1 MKISVSLFSMDKI
14 IIKELEFGKYHGLGN
29 DYVII
34 NNLKYGIPDD
44 KKSDLAKILCKH
56 HYSIGADGVLFVC
69 HPKKTEV
76 RMKMFNP
83 DGSQSEMC
91 GNGVRCFAKFLYEND
106 IYKKEEIEI
115 ETLKDIVIAKL
126 VVVDNKVKSIT
137 INMGTPTLDCESIPV
152 NIESPVNQCINE
164 SIVVLDKIFKFTAVS
179 TGNPHAVIFLKDIIN
194 DDDLEKYGAA
204 IESNILFPK
213 KTNVEF
219 VKVLSKEEAT
229 LRVFERGVGV
239 TNSCGTGT
247 CAAVV
252 AGTILGLFSE
262 NTPVTVHND
271 GGDLTITYDGK
282 SVYMEGPA
290 EKVFDGV
297 IERIE
302 F

>member
-1 MKISVSLFSMDKI
+1 MNKRTLHNLD
-14 IIKELEFGKYHGLGN
+14 FGKYHGLGN

-56 HYSIGADGVLFVC
+56 HYSVGADGVLFVC

-115 ETLKDIVIAKL
+115 ETLKGIVIAKL
-126 VVVDNKVKSIT
+126 TIMNDKVLTVT
-137 INMGTPTLDCESIPV
+137 IDMGTPTLECESIPV
-152 NIESPVNQCINE
+152 NLESLVNQCVNE

-179 TGNPHAVIFLKDIIN
+179 MGNPHAVVFTKNIIN
-194 DDDLEKYGAA
+194 DNDLRKYGAA
-204 IESNILFPK
+204 FESNILFPK

-219 VKVLSKEEAT
+219 VKVVSKEEAI

-252 AGTILGLFSE
+252 AGTILGLFNE
-262 NTPVTVHND
+262 KTPVTVHND
-271 GGDLTITYDGK
+271 GGDLKITYNGK
-282 SVYMEGPA
+282 SVFMEGPA
-290 EKVFDGV
+290 VKVFDGV
-297 IERIE
+297 IDRIE

>member
-1 MKISVSLFSMDKI
+1 MDKI
-14 IIKELEFGKYHGLGN
+14 LIQNLEFGKYHGLGN

-34 NNLKYGIPDD
+34 NNLKYEIPDD
-44 KKSDLAKILCKH
+44 KKSDLARILCRH
-56 HYSIGADGVLFVC
+56 HYSVGADGVLFVC
-69 HPKKTEV
+69 HPKRIGI
-76 RMKMFNP
+76 RMEMFNP

-106 IYKKEEIEI
+106 IYKNEEIEI
-115 ETLKDIVIAKL
+115 ETLKGTVIAKL
-126 VVVDNKVKSIT
+126 TVINDEVKTVT
-137 INMGTPTLDCESIPV
+137 IDMGIPSLDCESIPV
-152 NIESPVNQCINE
+152 DLETPVNQCVNE

-179 TGNPHAVIFLKDIIN
+179 TGNPHAVIFSKDVIN
-194 DDDLEKYGAA
+194 DDDLKKYGAA
-204 IESNILFPK
+204 IESNVIFPK

-219 VKVLSKEEAT
+219 VKVLSKEEAI

-252 AGTILGLFSE
+252 AGTTLGLFEKNS
-262 NTPVTVHND
+262 PVTVHND
-271 GGDLTITYDGK
+271 GGDLRITYNGK
-282 SVYMEGPA
+282 SVFMEGPA

>member
-1 MKISVSLFSMDKI
+1 MDKI

-115 ETLKDIVIAKL
+115 ETLKGIVTAKL
-126 VVVDNKVKSIT
+126 VVVDSKVKSIT

-194 DDDLEKYGAA
+194 NDDLEKYGAA

-252 AGTILGLFSE
+252 AGTTLGLFSE
-262 NTPVTVHND
+262 NTPITIHND

>member
-1 MKISVSLFSMDKI
+1 MDKI
-14 IIKELEFGKYHGLGN
+14 VLQDLEFGKYHGLGN
-29 DYVII
+29 DYIII

-44 KKSDLAKILCKH
+44 KKSDLARILCKH

-69 HPKKTEV
+69 HPKKKEV

-83 DGSQSEMC
+83 DGSQGEMC

-115 ETLKDIVIAKL
+115 ETLKGIVIAKL
-126 VVVDNKVKSIT
+126 TVINDEVKTVT
-137 INMGTPTLDCESIPV
+137 IDMGTPILDCESIPV
-152 NIESPVNQCINE
+152 DLESPVNQCVNE
-164 SIVVLDKIFKFTAVS
+164 SIVVLDKILKFTAVS
-179 TGNPHAVIFLKDIIN
+179 TGNPHAVIFTKDVIN
-194 DDDLEKYGAA
+194 DNDLRKYGAS
-204 IESNILFPK
+204 IESNILFPQR
-213 KTNVEF
+213 TNVEF
-219 VKVLSKEEAT
+219 VKVLSKEEAI

-271 GGDLTITYDGK
+271 GGDLIITYDGK
-282 SVYMEGPA
+282 TICMEGPA
-290 EKVFDGV
+290 EKVFEGV

>member
-1 MKISVSLFSMDKI
+1 MDKI
-14 IIKELEFGKYHGLGN
+14 LLQNLEFGKYHGLGN
-29 DYVII
+29 DYIII

-44 KKSDLAKILCKH
+44 RKSDLAKILCRYH
-56 HYSIGADGVLFVC
+56 FSVGADGVLFVC

-83 DGSQSEMC
+83 DGSQAEMC

-106 IYKKEEIEI
+106 IYKKDKIEI
-115 ETLKDIVIAKL
+115 ETLKGIVIAELTVINEK
-126 VVVDNKVKSIT
+126 VDTVKID
-137 INMGTPTLDCESIPV
+137 MGIPTLECESIPV
-152 NIESPVNQCINE
+152 NLESPVNQCINE

-179 TGNPHAVIFLKDIIN
+179 TGNPHAVIFSKDVIN
-194 DDDLEKYGAA
+194 DNDLKKYGAA

-252 AGTILGLFSE
+252 AGTTLGLFSE